1 MDTRILRYLFHQ
13 MSADELRLFEADYK
27 RDPELA
33 ADTRRMKNLQ
43 ALFTLHSSQKDEEG
57 GKRSLQQSSFGSE
70 ENGVQ
75 KKIYALLRYAA
86 VIVATAGL
94 TLFIVSRVNRPQPSY
109 ASVSTQKGQVAQ
121 CTLPDGSKVWLNTDT
136 RLIFNTLNG
145 HRDVTVNGEALFDV
159 RHDPAH
165 PFIVKSKRGR
175 IKVLGTKF
183 MVTDFSREPYSVTLE
198 RGKVEVSS
206 TIEGVRPIVLSQSQK
221 AELIGTKFV
230 VTKAKDG
237 ESSWTDGILTFTNV
251 PLTHIAHIIERQYG
265 THIIISSSSLAQ
277 ERYTAKFF
285 ITDGPMEILKML
297 RQSHEFDISSTPN
310 GSIVLK

>member
-1 MDTRILRYLFHQ
+1 
-13 MSADELRLFEADYK
+13 
-27 RDPELA
+27 
-33 ADTRRMKNLQ
+33 
-43 ALFTLHSSQKDEEG
+43 
-57 GKRSLQQSSFGSE
+57 
-70 ENGVQ
+70 
-75 KKIYALLRYAA
+75 
-86 VIVATAGL
+86 
-94 TLFIVSRVNRPQPSY
+94 
-109 ASVSTQKGQVAQ
+109 
-121 CTLPDGSKVWLNTDT
+121 
-136 RLIFNTLNG
+136 
-145 HRDVTVNGEALFDV
+145 
-159 RHDPAH
+159 
-165 PFIVKSKRGR
+165 
-175 IKVLGTKF
+175 

-206 TIEGVRPIVLSQSQK
+206 TIEGIRPIVLSQSQK

-237 ESSWTDGILTFTNV
+237 ESSWTDGILTFTNE